1 MDQAEDHLLVAALT
15 SDWRM
20 LPGEVACKFFSLS
33 ALEVRPVDPF
43 DPDPRLVTEID
54 RQQADERRKISERNG
69 RLFEE
74 EASKLDGWAE
84 DLKVGLER
92 EIKDLDRQLR
102 EARRAASAG
111 LTLEEKL
118 AGQRLVKKLEGER
131 NDKRR
136 KLFAA
141 QDEIEQRRDALIESV
156 QAKLEQKVTLER
168 ILSIRWQIQ

>member
-1 MDQAEDHLLVAALT
+1 
-15 SDWRM
+15 M

-33 ALEVRPVDPF
+33 ALEVRSVDPF

-92 EIKDLDRQLR
+92 KIKDLDRQLR
-102 EARRAASAG
+102 EARRAASTG

-118 AGQRLVKKLEGER
+118 AGQRQVKKLEGER

-136 KLFAA
+136 KLFVA
-141 QDEIEQRRDALIESV
+141 QDEIEQCRDALIESV
-156 QAKLEQKVTLER
+156 QSKLEQQVTLVR